1 MLLRPGDEFRFRCHK
16 NIACFNKCCENFSI
30 LLAPYDLL
38 RMQWRFGMTAREF
51 IDAYTVDFALGRHS
65 MRGLKP
71 QTRND
76 STACIHL
83 APHGCGVYCDRP
95 AACRYFK
102 TGAAKTRI
110 ERLRQHKA
118 RFAAD
123 KAREL
128 ADTQDS
134 PYELLGDQ

>member
-1 MLLRPGDEFRFRCHK
+1 MNSP
-16 NIACFNKCCENFSI
+16 
-30 LLAPYDLL
+30 LASP
-38 RMQWRFGMTAREF
+38 
-51 IDAYTVDFALGRHS
+51 IIPVHS

-71 QTRND
+71 QTRD
-76 STACIHL
+76 GSAACIRL
-83 APHGCGVYCDRP
+83 TPDGCGVHCDRP

-102 TGAAKTRI
+102 ADAAKTRI

-128 ADTQDS
+128 ADKQDS
-134 PYELLGDQ
+134 LYELLGDQ